1 MQDTIPEAA
10 DSGLDSEGDGVPGY
24 FWAVAVVGLLWTC
37 IGVYFYMM
45 AKIEPQA
52 MMVGM
57 PSAMQDY
64 VLTMP
69 LWAHVGWSLGI
80 WGSFIGSVLML
91 LRRHLAV
98 PAFLVSLLGAIA
110 SFSAQGLAGVLTP
123 AEPILILTVIAF
135 LLWFCRRAHAKG
147 QLR

>member
-1 MQDTIPEAA
+1 MQDTIPESA
-10 DSGLDSEGDGVPGY
+10 DDGLDSEAGSVPGY
-24 FWAVAVVGLLWTC
+24 FWAVAVVGFLWNC

-45 AKIEPQA
+45 AKIDPQTTMA
-52 MMVGM
+52 GA
-57 PSAMQDY
+57 PPAMQDY

-91 LRRHLAV
+91 LRNRHAV
-98 PAFLVSLLGAIA
+98 TAFLVSLLGAIA
-110 SFSAQGLAGVLTP
+110 SYSAQGLAGVLTP
-123 AEPILILTVIAF
+123 AEPIFILAVIAF
-135 LLWFCRRAHAKG
+135 LLWFCRRAQGKG

>member
-10 DSGLDSEGDGVPGY
+10 DSGHDSESGSVPGY
-24 FWAVAVVGLLWTC
+24 FWAVAVVGFLWNC

-52 MMVGM
+52 MLAGM
-57 PSAMQDY
+57 PPAMQAYALD
-64 VLTMP
+64 MP

-80 WGSFIGSVLML
+80 WGSFLGSLLML

-110 SFSAQGLAGVLTP
+110 SYSAQGLAGVLTP

>member
-10 DSGLDSEGDGVPGY
+10 DSGLDNQSDGVPGY
-24 FWAVAVVGLLWTC
+24 YWAVAVVGFLWNC
-37 IGVYFYMM
+37 IGAYFYIM

-52 MMVGM
+52 TMAGM
-57 PSAMQDY
+57 PPAMQDY

-80 WGSFIGSVLML
+80 WGSFVGSVLML

-110 SFSAQGLAGVLTP
+110 SFAAQGLAGVLTP

-135 LLWFCRRAHAKG
+135 LLWFCRRAHDKG